1 MKVDSGPG
9 CNGRD
14 LLKKAWFRGVY
25 LFPGLPPNA
34 TTMQQETDMNYG
46 PFKSVVHSNLKN
58 ISTASFSAKKSMKLG
73 PSTFGLIVYGGV
85 CPISKVMCV

>member
-1 MKVDSGPG
+1 VLLKVDSGPG

-14 LLKKAWFRGVY
+14 LRGVY

-34 TTMQQETDMNYG
+34 TTVQQEMDMNYG

-58 ISTASFSAKKSMKLG
+58 ISTASFSAKK
-73 PSTFGLIVYGGV
+73 
-85 CPISKVMCV
+85 